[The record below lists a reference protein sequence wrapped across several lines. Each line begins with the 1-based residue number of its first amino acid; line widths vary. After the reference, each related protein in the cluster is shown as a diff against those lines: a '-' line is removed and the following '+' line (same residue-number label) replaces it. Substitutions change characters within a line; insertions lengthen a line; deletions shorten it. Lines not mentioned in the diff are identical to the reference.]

1 MGSAQTGAGFL
12 RRLSAQVRSLWST
25 VDEMISSI
33 RAEQEGVESVL
44 RGEVD
49 QYVLDGT
56 GRVLNVPRS
65 LQERVEQLP
74 QVSLV
79 PASATSRC
87 WSLSRF

>member
-1 MGSAQTGAGFL
+1 MGSAQTCAGFL
-12 RRLSAQVRSLWST
+12 TRLSAQVRSLWST

-79 PASATSRC
+79 PASATSRR